1 MMKLFQ
7 RYLLINFL
15 PPLFLSTAFFI
26 TFLLTF
32 QLFRLVSLV
41 ISKNLEYGIVFEMM
55 GHIALSFVPM
65 AMPLSGLFAAIY
77 CMNKLSEDSE
87 VVAMRSFGATKAQLA
102 TPFLVIGALLSL
114 SLFLVNQKMIPHS
127 SWLFRNTIIKLS
139 SEGALSSIKSGDF
152 FTDIPNLVL
161 FAENVEEGGTKLN
174 DVFIRLNK
182 NSEEQ
187 MIMAERGVILKQSIS
202 NIHSPMIRMHLFDG
216 NIVKSNLESS
226 KVEKIL
232 FKEYDFPI
240 SSGGAVPGFITKD
253 SMRSNQELNRVIK
266 QSEDKIREIQAKGN
280 LSEADKN
287 EINEITRRLPLS
299 RLELWERYNS
309 PFQLFLLIMLGF
321 SLGIK
326 KGRGKSRNSSALAIT
341 ILVSYYAIYFFLL
354 SFAKKGHLPAFLPVF
369 VPSLLLGLVNIKYY
383 KELDWA
389 S

>member
-7 RYLLINFL
+7 RYLVINFL

-41 ISKNLEYGIVFEMM
+41 INKNLEYSVVFEMM

-87 VVAMRSFGATKAQLA
+87 IVAMRSFGATKVQLA
-102 TPFLVIGALLSL
+102 APFLLVASLLSL
-114 SLFLVNQKMIPHS
+114 ALFLVNQKMIPHS

-152 FTDIPNLVL
+152 FTDIPNIVL
-161 FAENVEEGGTKLN
+161 FAEKVEEGGSKLN

-182 NSEEQ
+182 DTEEQ
-187 MIMAERGVILKQSIS
+187 MIMAKSGVILKQSIS

-216 NIVKSNLESS
+216 NIVKTRIADA

-253 SMRSNQELNRVIK
+253 SMRSNDELNKAIEQNVKRI
-266 QSEDKIREIQAKGN
+266 EEIQKKEK
-280 LSEADKN
+280 LSETDKN
-287 EINEITRRLPLS
+287 EINEIKKRLPLS

-341 ILVSYYAIYFFLL
+341 ILVSYYAVYFFLL
-354 SFAKKGHLPAFLPVF
+354 SFAKKGNLPAFLPVLI
-369 VPSLLLGLVNIKYY
+369 PSLLLAILNVKYY

>member
-1 MMKLFQ
+1 
-7 RYLLINFL
+7 
-15 PPLFLSTAFFI
+15 
-26 TFLLTF
+26 
-32 QLFRLVSLV
+32 
-41 ISKNLEYGIVFEMM
+41 MM

-87 VVAMRSFGATKAQLA
+87 IVAMRSFGATKVQLA
-102 TPFLVIGALLSL
+102 APFLLVASLLSL
-114 SLFLVNQKMIPHS
+114 ALFLVNQKMIPHS

-152 FTDIPNLVL
+152 FTDIPNIVL
-161 FAENVEEGGTKLN
+161 FAEKVEEGGSKLN

-182 NSEEQ
+182 DTEEQ
-187 MIMAERGVILKQSIS
+187 MIMAKSGVILKQSIS

-216 NIVKSNLESS
+216 NIVKTRIADA

-253 SMRSNQELNRVIK
+253 SMRSNDELNKAIEQNVKRI
-266 QSEDKIREIQAKGN
+266 EEIQKKEK
-280 LSEADKN
+280 LSETDKN
-287 EINEITRRLPLS
+287 EINEIKKRLPLS

-341 ILVSYYAIYFFLL
+341 ILVSYYAVYFFLL
-354 SFAKKGHLPAFLPVF
+354 SFAKKGNLPAFLPVLI
-369 VPSLLLGLVNIKYY
+369 PSLLLAILNVKYY